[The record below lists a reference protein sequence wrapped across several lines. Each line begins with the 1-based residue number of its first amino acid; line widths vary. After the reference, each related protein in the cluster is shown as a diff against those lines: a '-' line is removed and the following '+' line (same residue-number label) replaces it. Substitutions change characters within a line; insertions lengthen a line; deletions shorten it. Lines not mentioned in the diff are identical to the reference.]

1 MLVCMHTRV
10 LTGHCAGAGGAHK
23 EHVVHIRNPRSVEA
37 ERLVES
43 RTLEHALHVCDAGRV
58 EAQRLVKRRRAL
70 PRVER
75 RAYGAGRAAGR
86 EAEDGGRRRCRGGL
100 DLLAHWP
107 SPSVYITP
115 VQNCYDGHPSAVAGH
130 AVACQVDLAAIKLV
144 GGGSNA
150 RHLSCYTIF
159 RGRGPKASSRL
170 HSQQRRRPRCPPTRN
185 GWTRPAATSQ
195 SRTHLVVNISIA
207 SRCISICIGIC
218 LSPLLHAVER
228 DDAHH

>member
-1 MLVCMHTRV
+1 MWGRATGGRGAAAVQPKAWQCVQGGPSRGSCLLGTRV
-10 LTGHCAGAGGAHK
+10 AHPK
-23 EHVVHIRNPRSVEA
+23 HV
-37 ERLVES
+37 
-43 RTLEHALHVCDAGRV
+43 LHDCDLGRV
-58 EAQRLVKRRRAL
+58 EAQRLVERRRAL

-159 RGRGPKASSRL
+159 RARGLKASSRL
-170 HSQQRRRPRCPPTRN
+170 HSQQRGGPRCPPTRN
-185 GWTRPAATSQ
+185 GCAACWRWTFCVRPD
-195 SRTHLVVNISIA
+195 
-207 SRCISICIGIC
+207 
-218 LSPLLHAVER
+218 E
-228 DDAHH
+228 

>member
-1 MLVCMHTRV
+1 MGRWRRKRYVEESARLKAVATR
-10 LTGHCAGAGGAHK
+10 A
-23 EHVVHIRNPRSVEA
+23 RA
-37 ERLVES
+37 ER
-43 RTLEHALHVCDAGRV
+43 TLNMARNAAHVRDAGRV

-170 HSQQRRRPRCPPTRN
+170 HSQQRGGPRCPPTRN
-185 GWTRPAATSQ
+185 GCAACWRWTFCVRPD
-195 SRTHLVVNISIA
+195 
-207 SRCISICIGIC
+207 
-218 LSPLLHAVER
+218 E
-228 DDAHH
+228 